1 MSFKAVAWT
10 LLAAMALTAVL
21 LFNYWASF
29 QPLSTLAYSGIA
41 MAFAGLA
48 NLSFPFRFLGIHKR
62 SAGAL
67 ILAGGVGLALAAL
80 LWPAS
85 TIRVAQHETR
95 LDDIMPKLPVF
106 REALGPRSRPARAG
120 HGSHSAVDVRRHEVF
135 DHAPQN
141 PRSGFAHS

>member
-10 LLAAMALTAVL
+10 VLAAMALTAVL

-67 ILAGGVGLALAAL
+67 ILAGGVGLAVAAL

-85 TIRVAQHETR
+85 TIRVAQHRTR
-95 LDDIMPKLPVF
+95 LDDIMPEYQFVEK
-106 REALGPRSRPARAG
+106 
-120 HGSHSAVDVRRHEVF
+120 HSARVHARPERQRFGSRRS
-135 DHAPQN
+135 AT
-141 PRSGFAHS
+141 